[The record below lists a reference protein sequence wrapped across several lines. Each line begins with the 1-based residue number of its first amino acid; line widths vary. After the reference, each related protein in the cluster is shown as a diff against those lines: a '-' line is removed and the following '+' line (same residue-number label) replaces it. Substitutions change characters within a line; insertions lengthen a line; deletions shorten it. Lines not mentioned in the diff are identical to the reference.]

1 MLLKIVVTEVKKHHS
16 AFYSTEK
23 KSKGTCKCTAITGNI
38 LNLAICKSLDYTMN
52 LQALQESGC
61 LKGNANPLSIAA
73 TYILGGS
80 T

>member
-1 MLLKIVVTEVKKHHS
+1 MYFFDE
-16 AFYSTEK
+16 
-23 KSKGTCKCTAITGNI
+23 CCT
-38 LNLAICKSLDYTMN
+38 LDYAMN

-73 TYILGGS
+73 TYILGES

>member
-1 MLLKIVVTEVKKHHS
+1 MYMYSSSWKHLDPGFVLQIKH
-16 AFYSTEK
+16 
-23 KSKGTCKCTAITGNI
+23 N
-38 LNLAICKSLDYTMN
+38 KSLDHTIN

>member
-1 MLLKIVVTEVKKHHS
+1 MLLTIVVPEIKKQQL
-16 AFYSTEK
+16 FYSTEK

-38 LNLAICKSLDYTMN
+38 FNLAICKSLDYTMN